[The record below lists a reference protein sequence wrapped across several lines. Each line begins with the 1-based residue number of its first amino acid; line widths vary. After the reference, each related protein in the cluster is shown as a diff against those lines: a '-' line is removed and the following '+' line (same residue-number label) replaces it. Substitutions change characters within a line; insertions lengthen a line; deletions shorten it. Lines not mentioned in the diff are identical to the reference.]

1 MLDGVSIDLEREKE
15 HKMTLKKGDRV
26 RVKESVIVYHNP
38 KNKKKPFDLK
48 GMEGE
53 IAEIIEEP
61 ITATLPIL
69 VQFNPKFK
77 AHLKENEIEI
87 IS

>member
-1 MLDGVSIDLEREKE
+1 
-15 HKMTLKKGDRV
+15 MTLKKGDRV

-38 KNKKKPFDLK
+38 DPEYKKKAFDLK

-53 IAEIIEEP
+53 IDEIIEGP
-61 ITATLPIL
+61 ITANLPIL
-69 VQFNPKFK
+69 VKFNPKFK
-77 AHLKENEIEI
+77 AHLKENEIES